1 MSGRS
6 PVFASYDPVKVTQ
19 WRKSRTVKY
28 HKFLVHKMLSHASS
42 CCREEITTTPAR
54 PGLGIANS
62 GYRNFLSRIQ
72 S

>member
-19 WRKSRTVKY
+19 WRKRSTVEY
-28 HKFLVHKMLSHASS
+28 HKFPVHKMLIHARS
-42 CCREEITTTPAR
+42 CCREEIITTSAR
-54 PGLGIANS
+54 PGLGIAN
-62 GYRNFLSRIQ
+62 GGNFLSRIQ